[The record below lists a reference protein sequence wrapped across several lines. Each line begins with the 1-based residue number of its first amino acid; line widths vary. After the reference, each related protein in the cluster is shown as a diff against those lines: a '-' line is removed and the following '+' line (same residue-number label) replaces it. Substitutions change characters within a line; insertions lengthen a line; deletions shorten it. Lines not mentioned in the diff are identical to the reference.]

1 MLYGHGSAVP
11 SCGSATSTNQIGITA
26 SRTFCASQIV
36 VLQANYLTV
45 LATEIKGVR
54 VEFCE
59 LRSSLMPLDFFSF
72 IFLFKGEFAALS
84 AALIWASASVIYGKV
99 GRQLSPLILNL
110 TKGWIAIVLIV
121 LTLLL
126 RGQALPSINA
136 THWGLLLL
144 SGILGIGF
152 GDTAYFNALN
162 CIGARRT
169 LLLETLAPSLSALL
183 AMLFLQERLSSVAWW
198 GIGLTLT
205 GVFWVVAER
214 VPESAQAHLRP
225 LRGLGFGFLAA
236 LGQSIGAVLS
246 RAALSGTDIDPLL
259 STLIRLIGGTLVLL
273 MWVAIRQTPREK
285 LFKPLSSQRLLITVA
300 GTAFIS
306 TYLGIWLQQISLK
319 YAATGV
325 AQALTNTSPLFI
337 LPIALLMGEKVTLR
351 AIFGVAVA
359 LAGVW
364 LLFNKA

>member
-1 MLYGHGSAVP
+1 
-11 SCGSATSTNQIGITA
+11 
-26 SRTFCASQIV
+26 
-36 VLQANYLTV
+36 
-45 LATEIKGVR
+45 
-54 VEFCE
+54 
-59 LRSSLMPLDFFSF
+59 MPVDFLSF
-72 IFLFKGEFAALS
+72 ILLFKGEFAALS
-84 AALIWASASVIYGKV
+84 AALIWASASVIYSRV

-110 TKGWIAIVLIV
+110 TKGWIAIVLIA

-126 RGQALPSINA
+126 CRQPIPEISAGN
-136 THWGLLLL
+136 WGLLLM

-183 AMLFLQERLSSVAWW
+183 AMLFLQEYLPSIAWW
-198 GIGLTLT
+198 GIGLTLA

-214 VPESAQAHLRP
+214 VPAAQTHFRP
-225 LRGLGFGFLAA
+225 LRGLGFGLLAA

-246 RAALSGTDIDPLL
+246 RAALSGTEIDPLW
-259 STLIRLIGGTLVLL
+259 STLIRLIGGTIVLFL
-273 MWVAIRQTPREK
+273 WVTIRQTPTEK
-285 LFKPLSSQRLLITVA
+285 LFKPLSSYGLFMTVA

-337 LPIALLMGEKVTLR
+337 LPIALWAGEKVSLR
-351 AIFGVAVA
+351 AVLGVAVA
-359 LAGVW
+359 LTGVW
-364 LLFNKA
+364 LLFYKA

>member
-1 MLYGHGSAVP
+1 MSFDFLSFLLPFRG
-11 SCGSATSTNQIGITA
+11 
-26 SRTFCASQIV
+26 
-36 VLQANYLTV
+36 
-45 LATEIKGVR
+45 
-54 VEFCE
+54 E
-59 LRSSLMPLDFFSF
+59 L
-72 IFLFKGEFAALS
+72 AALS
-84 AALIWASASVIYGKV
+84 AALIWASASVIYIGV
-99 GRQLSPLILNL
+99 GRQLSPLILNF
-110 TKGWIAIVLIV
+110 TKGWIAVVL
-121 LTLLL
+121 LLFTLLL
-126 RGQALPSINA
+126 RGQLLPSISA

-183 AMLFLQERLSSVAWW
+183 ALLFLHEHLSASAGW
-198 GIGLTLT
+198 GIGLTLA

-214 VPESAQAHLRP
+214 VPTAHPHFRP
-225 LRGLGFGFLAA
+225 WRGLGFGLLAA

-246 RAALSGTDIDPLL
+246 RAALSGTEIDPLW
-259 STLIRLIGGTLVLL
+259 STLIRLVGGTIVLAI
-273 MWVAIRQTPREK
+273 WVAVRQSPREMLK
-285 LFKPLSSQRLLITVA
+285 PVQSRRLFTVVA

-337 LPIALLMGEKVTLR
+337 LPIALWMGEKVSLR
-351 AIFGVAVA
+351 AILGVAISLV
-359 LAGVW
+359 GVW
-364 LLFNKA
+364 LLFNRA

>member
-1 MLYGHGSAVP
+1 MA
-11 SCGSATSTNQIGITA
+11 
-26 SRTFCASQIV
+26 
-36 VLQANYLTV
+36 
-45 LATEIKGVR
+45 
-54 VEFCE
+54 
-59 LRSSLMPLDFFSF
+59 LDFFSL
-72 IFLFKGEFAALS
+72 IFVFKGELAALS
-84 AALIWASASVIYGKV
+84 AALIWASASVVYRNV
-99 GRQLSPLILNL
+99 GQQLSPLVLNL
-110 TKGWIAIVLIV
+110 TKGWIAIVFIV
-121 LTLLL
+121 LTLLW
-126 RGQALPSINA
+126 RGQPLPSISA

-144 SGILGIGF
+144 SGLLGIGF

-183 AMLFLQERLSSVAWW
+183 ALWFLQEQLSSVAWW

-214 VPESAQAHLRP
+214 VPESAQARFRP
-225 LRGLGFGFLAA
+225 LRGLGFGLLAA

-246 RAALSGTDIDPLL
+246 RAALSGTDIDPLW
-259 STLIRLIGGTLVLL
+259 STLIRLVGGTIGLFL
-273 MWVAIRQTPREK
+273 WVAIRYAPQK
-285 LFKPLSSQRLLITVA
+285 NLFMPLSSRRLLITVA

-306 TYLGIWLQQISLK
+306 TYLGIWLQQIALK

-337 LPIALLMGEKVTLR
+337 LPIALWMGEKVSFR
-351 AIFGVAVA
+351 AIFGVGLA

-364 LLFNKA
+364 LLFNRA

>member
-1 MLYGHGSAVP
+1 MSFDFLSFLLPFRG
-11 SCGSATSTNQIGITA
+11 
-26 SRTFCASQIV
+26 
-36 VLQANYLTV
+36 
-45 LATEIKGVR
+45 
-54 VEFCE
+54 E
-59 LRSSLMPLDFFSF
+59 L
-72 IFLFKGEFAALS
+72 AALS
-84 AALIWASASVIYGKV
+84 AALIWASASVIYIGV
-99 GRQLSPLILNL
+99 GRQLSPLILNF
-110 TKGWIAIVLIV
+110 TKGWIAVVL
-121 LTLLL
+121 LLFTLLL
-126 RGQALPSINA
+126 RGQLLPSISA

-183 AMLFLQERLSSVAWW
+183 ALLFLQERLSASAGW
-198 GIGLTLT
+198 GIGLTLA

-214 VPESAQAHLRP
+214 VPTAHPHFRP
-225 LRGLGFGFLAA
+225 WRGLGFGLLAA

-246 RAALSGTDIDPLL
+246 RAALSGTEIDPLW
-259 STLIRLIGGTLVLL
+259 STLIRLVGGTIVLAI
-273 MWVAIRQTPREK
+273 WVAVRQSPREMLK
-285 LFKPLSSQRLLITVA
+285 PVQSRRLFTVVA

-337 LPIALLMGEKVTLR
+337 LPIALWMGEKVSLR
-351 AIFGVAVA
+351 AILGVAISLV
-359 LAGVW
+359 GVW
-364 LLFNKA
+364 LLFNRA

>member
-1 MLYGHGSAVP
+1 MSFDFLSFLLPFRG
-11 SCGSATSTNQIGITA
+11 
-26 SRTFCASQIV
+26 
-36 VLQANYLTV
+36 
-45 LATEIKGVR
+45 
-54 VEFCE
+54 E
-59 LRSSLMPLDFFSF
+59 L
-72 IFLFKGEFAALS
+72 AALS
-84 AALIWASASVIYGKV
+84 AALIWASASVIYIGV
-99 GRQLSPLILNL
+99 GRQLSPLILNF
-110 TKGWIAIVLIV
+110 TKGWIAVVL
-121 LTLLL
+121 LLFTLLL
-126 RGQALPSINA
+126 RGQLLPSISA

-183 AMLFLQERLSSVAWW
+183 ALLFLQERLSSTAWW
-198 GIGLTLT
+198 GIGLTLA

-214 VPESAQAHLRP
+214 VPTAHTHFRP
-225 LRGLGFGFLAA
+225 WRGLGFGLLAA

-246 RAALSGTDIDPLL
+246 RAALSGTEIDPLW
-259 STLIRLIGGTLVLL
+259 STLIRLVGGTIVLAI
-273 MWVAIRQTPREK
+273 WVAVRQSPREMLK
-285 LFKPLSSQRLLITVA
+285 PVQSRRLFTVVA

-337 LPIALLMGEKVTLR
+337 LPIALWMGEKVSLR
-351 AIFGVAVA
+351 AILGVAISLV
-359 LAGVW
+359 GVW
-364 LLFNKA
+364 LLFNRA

>member
-1 MLYGHGSAVP
+1 
-11 SCGSATSTNQIGITA
+11 
-26 SRTFCASQIV
+26 
-36 VLQANYLTV
+36 
-45 LATEIKGVR
+45 
-54 VEFCE
+54 
-59 LRSSLMPLDFFSF
+59 MPLDFPSF
-72 IFLFKGEFAALS
+72 LLPFRGELAALS
-84 AALIWASASVIYGKV
+84 AALIWASASVIYIGV
-99 GRQLSPLILNL
+99 GRQLSPLILNF
-110 TKGWIAIVLIV
+110 TKGWIAVVL
-121 LTLLL
+121 LLFTLLL
-126 RGQALPSINA
+126 RGQILPSISA

-183 AMLFLQERLSSVAWW
+183 ALLFLHEHLSSTAWW
-198 GIGLTLT
+198 GIGFTLA

-214 VPESAQAHLRP
+214 VPTAHTHFRP
-225 LRGLGFGFLAA
+225 WRGLGFGLLAA

-246 RAALSGTDIDPLL
+246 RAALSGTEIDPLW
-259 STLIRLIGGTLVLL
+259 STLIRLVGGTIVLAI
-273 MWVAIRQTPREK
+273 WVAVRQSPSEMLKPVQSRR
-285 LFKPLSSQRLLITVA
+285 LFTVVA

-337 LPIALLMGEKVTLR
+337 LPIALWMGEKVSLR
-351 AIFGVAVA
+351 AILGVAIT
-359 LAGVW
+359 LTGVW
-364 LLFNKA
+364 LLFNRA

>member
-1 MLYGHGSAVP
+1 
-11 SCGSATSTNQIGITA
+11 
-26 SRTFCASQIV
+26 
-36 VLQANYLTV
+36 
-45 LATEIKGVR
+45 
-54 VEFCE
+54 
-59 LRSSLMPLDFFSF
+59 MPLDFFSF

-84 AALIWASASVIYGKV
+84 AALIWASASVIYSKV

-126 RGQALPSINA
+126 RGQLIPSISA
-136 THWGLLLL
+136 SHWGLLLL

-183 AMLFLQERLSSVAWW
+183 AMLFLQEHLSSVAWW

-214 VPESAQAHLRP
+214 VPESAQTHFRP

-259 STLIRLIGGTLVLL
+259 STLIRLIGGTIVLL
-273 MWVAIRQTPREK
+273 MWVFIRPPREK
-285 LFKPLSSQRLLITVA
+285 LFKPLSSQRLFVTVA

-337 LPIALLMGEKVTLR
+337 LPIALWMGEKVSLR
-351 AIFGVAVA
+351 AVLGVAVA

>member
-1 MLYGHGSAVP
+1 MPFDFLSFLLPFRG
-11 SCGSATSTNQIGITA
+11 
-26 SRTFCASQIV
+26 
-36 VLQANYLTV
+36 
-45 LATEIKGVR
+45 
-54 VEFCE
+54 E
-59 LRSSLMPLDFFSF
+59 L
-72 IFLFKGEFAALS
+72 AALS
-84 AALIWASASVIYGKV
+84 AALIWASASVIYIGV
-99 GRQLSPLILNL
+99 GRQLSPLILNF
-110 TKGWIAIVLIV
+110 TKGWIAVVL
-121 LTLLL
+121 LLFTLLL
-126 RGQALPSINA
+126 RGQLLPSISA

-183 AMLFLQERLSSVAWW
+183 ALLFLHEHLSASAGW
-198 GIGLTLT
+198 GIGLTLA

-214 VPESAQAHLRP
+214 VPTAHPHFRP
-225 LRGLGFGFLAA
+225 WRGLGFGLLAA

-246 RAALSGTDIDPLL
+246 RAALSGTEIDPLW
-259 STLIRLIGGTLVLL
+259 STLIRLVGGTIVLAI
-273 MWVAIRQTPREK
+273 WVAVRQSPREMLK
-285 LFKPLSSQRLLITVA
+285 PVQSRRLFTVVA

-337 LPIALLMGEKVTLR
+337 LPIALWMGEKVSLR
-351 AIFGVAVA
+351 AILGVAISLV
-359 LAGVW
+359 GVW
-364 LLFNKA
+364 LLFNRA

>member
-1 MLYGHGSAVP
+1 
-11 SCGSATSTNQIGITA
+11 
-26 SRTFCASQIV
+26 
-36 VLQANYLTV
+36 
-45 LATEIKGVR
+45 
-54 VEFCE
+54 
-59 LRSSLMPLDFFSF
+59 MPLDFFSF

-84 AALIWASASVIYGKV
+84 AALIWASASVIYSKV

-126 RGQALPSINA
+126 CGQPLPLISRAN
-136 THWGLLLL
+136 WGLLLL
-144 SGILGIGF
+144 SGVLGIGF

-183 AMLFLQERLSSVAWW
+183 AMLLLQEHLSSSAWW
-198 GIGLTLT
+198 GIGLTLA

-214 VPESAQAHLRP
+214 VPKSAQTHFRP
-225 LRGLGFGFLAA
+225 LQGLGFGLLAA

-246 RAALSGTDIDPLL
+246 RAALSQTDIDPLW
-259 STLIRLIGGTLVLL
+259 STLIRLIGGTIVLFL
-273 MWVAIRQTPREK
+273 WVVIRQTSTEK
-285 LFKPLSSQRLLITVA
+285 LFKPLSSQRLFVTVA

-306 TYLGIWLQQISLK
+306 TYLGIWLQQIALK
-319 YAATGV
+319 YSATGV

-337 LPIALLMGEKVTLR
+337 LPIALWMGERVSLR
-351 AIFGVAVA
+351 AVLGVAVA
-359 LAGVW
+359 LVGVW

>member
-1 MLYGHGSAVP
+1 MPFDFLSFLLPFRG
-11 SCGSATSTNQIGITA
+11 
-26 SRTFCASQIV
+26 
-36 VLQANYLTV
+36 
-45 LATEIKGVR
+45 
-54 VEFCE
+54 E
-59 LRSSLMPLDFFSF
+59 L
-72 IFLFKGEFAALS
+72 AALS
-84 AALIWASASVIYGKV
+84 AALIWASASVIYIGV
-99 GRQLSPLILNL
+99 GRQLSPLILNF
-110 TKGWIAIVLIV
+110 TKGWIAVVL
-121 LTLLL
+121 LLFTLLL
-126 RGQALPSINA
+126 RGQLLPSISA

-183 AMLFLQERLSSVAWW
+183 ALLFLQERLSSTAWW
-198 GIGLTLT
+198 GIGLTLA

-214 VPESAQAHLRP
+214 VPTAHPHFRP
-225 LRGLGFGFLAA
+225 WRGLGFGLLAA

-246 RAALSGTDIDPLL
+246 RAALSGTEIDPLW
-259 STLIRLIGGTLVLL
+259 STLIRLVGGTIVLAI
-273 MWVAIRQTPREK
+273 WVAVRQSPREMLK
-285 LFKPLSSQRLLITVA
+285 PVQSRRLFTVVA

-337 LPIALLMGEKVTLR
+337 LPIALWMGEKVSLR
-351 AIFGVAVA
+351 AILGVAISLV
-359 LAGVW
+359 GVW
-364 LLFNKA
+364 LLFNRA

>member
-1 MLYGHGSAVP
+1 
-11 SCGSATSTNQIGITA
+11 
-26 SRTFCASQIV
+26 
-36 VLQANYLTV
+36 
-45 LATEIKGVR
+45 
-54 VEFCE
+54 
-59 LRSSLMPLDFFSF
+59 MPLDFLSF
-72 IFLFKGEFAALS
+72 LLPFKGELAALS
-84 AALIWASASVIYGKV
+84 AALIWASASVIYIGV
-99 GRQLSPLILNL
+99 GRQLSPLILNF
-110 TKGWIAIVLIV
+110 TKGWIAIVFL
-121 LTLLL
+121 LFTLLL
-126 RGQALPSINA
+126 RGQLLPSVSA

-144 SGILGIGF
+144 SGLLGIGF

-183 AMLFLQERLSSVAWW
+183 ATLFLQEHLSSTAWW

-214 VPESAQAHLRP
+214 VPESDQSHFRP
-225 LRGLGFGFLAA
+225 WLGLWFGLLAA

-246 RAALSGTDIDPLL
+246 RAALRGTEIDPLW
-259 STLIRLIGGTLVLL
+259 STLIRLVGGTIGLAL
-273 MWVAIRQTPREK
+273 WIAIRQTPTEMLKPVRSRR
-285 LFKPLSSQRLLITVA
+285 LFTVVA

-337 LPIALLMGEKVTLR
+337 LPIALWMGEKVSLR
-351 AIFGVAVA
+351 AILGVAVS
-359 LAGVW
+359 LTGVW
-364 LLFNKA
+364 LLFNRA